1 MSGPEVPIGPKKSAN
16 VLVRS
21 REKNMRSPR
30 SQVSEIKI
38 KFKKK
43 KKIDSHTRRSQG
55 PEGPKNCSSFLVRSR

>member
-1 MSGPEVPIGPKKSAN
+1 MSGPEVPIGPKKSSN

-43 KKIDSHTRRSQG
+43 KKKKK
-55 PEGPKNCSSFLVRSR
+55 KN